1 MVNLISAAKTAVAA
15 YASAISLAGNSS
27 IPYST
32 TAAAMV
38 ELYHPNFTS
47 FTLGAVTVFP
57 DNAFARAA
65 IEANLAQ
72 YNNSGLGTDFRYE
85 RSRIEAV
92 GGTSA
97 VVWITWRIVP
107 AQRELGGN
115 GGMGKGTGW
124 TFTDVYGFRVPAEGQ
139 SGAWEWSNA
148 DDEYEKLAENYP
160 GFFS

>member
-1 MVNLISAAKTAVAA
+1 MVNPLTAAKTAVAA
-15 YASAISLAGNSS
+15 YASAISLAGNAS

-32 TAAAMV
+32 TAEAMA

-47 FTLGAVTVFP
+47 FTLGTVTVFP
-57 DNAFARAA
+57 DKAFARAA
-65 IEANLAQ
+65 IEANLVQ

-97 VVWITWRIVP
+97 VVWITWRIIP
-107 AQRELGGN
+107 AKRELGGR
-115 GGMGKGTGW
+115 GGEARGKGW

-160 GFFS
+160 EYFS